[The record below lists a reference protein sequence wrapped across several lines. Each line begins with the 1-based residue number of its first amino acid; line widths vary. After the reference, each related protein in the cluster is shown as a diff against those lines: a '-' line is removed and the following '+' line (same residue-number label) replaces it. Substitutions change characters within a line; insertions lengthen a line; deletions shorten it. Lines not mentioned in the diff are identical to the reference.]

1 MTKKVAIVSYPVH
14 YSYKLQPFLK
24 RLKAEQRLI
33 LELLDYIRI
42 KGGDVRLKKPCV
54 FAGL

>member
-1 MTKKVAIVSYPVH
+1 MVSYPVY

-33 LELLDYIRI
+33 SDLLNYYRY
-42 KGGDVRLKKPCV
+42 KGRGFWVAKLQPKIV
-54 FAGL
+54 IATF